1 MARYAP
7 TVYQTL
13 NCHPYSLVFTG
24 TVLQLPEPL
33 SLILALPLATRTRTR
48 LATSVSRKV
57 M

>member
-7 TVYQTL
+7 TALQTL
-13 NCHPYSLVFTG
+13 NCHPHSLVFTG